1 MRCFFLRNGHVAA
14 VEMLSGLSDEAAIAK
29 AHLLFSDRSEHLDG
43 FEVCER
49 ARVVFRH
56 PDPFA
61 EKPDAGQ
68 PGPLSAGL
76 RQPEDDV
83 AVALAGTSSAA
94 EPVRD
99 LRIEPDP
106 DEAVGA
112 KGRQRD
118 VLRRL
123 DNLIRPPG

>member
-14 VEMLSGLSDEAAIAK
+14 VEMLSGLSDKAAIAK
-29 AHLLFSDRSEHLDG
+29 AHLLFSERGQHFDA
-43 FEVCER
+43 FEVWER
-49 ARVVFRH
+49 ARVVLRH

-68 PGPLSAGL
+68 PGPQSAGL
-76 RQPEDDV
+76 GLPHDDV
-83 AVALAGTSSAA
+83 AADPARASSSSGL
-94 EPVRD
+94 VRD
-99 LRIEPDP
+99 LRIEPDA
-106 DEAVGA
+106 DEAGGA